1 MHIHTKV
8 IKRSREREVVGTDSG
23 LGLGSIPGVGFGG
36 QSDEVP
42 PVPIPNTAV
51 KLVSVPRSTGVGD
64 PLGVVVRRHPFIPSF
79 IHVSKSDS
87 NMLGSI
93 DRFGATAI
101 AAAP

>member
-1 MHIHTKV
+1 
-8 IKRSREREVVGTDSG
+8 
-23 LGLGSIPGVGFGG
+23 
-36 QSDEVP
+36 
-42 PVPIPNTAV
+42 
-51 KLVSVPRSTGVGD
+51 
-64 PLGVVVRRHPFIPSF
+64 VVRRHPFILSF